1 MESVLRAE
9 GLVRS
14 YRIPNQE
21 DGIIKVLKGLDFQ
34 IEENEFL
41 GIMGKSGCGKTTL
54 LKLLGLIDRPTG
66 GNLYFKGKQVKELW
80 VDELADIRRREIG
93 FVFQDFYLMDSLTVE
108 ENIMLPMIL
117 DKAEEEKCFQSARD
131 HAKHFQIPHLLKKYP
146 YELSGGER
154 QRVAICR
161 ALINRPDLI
170 LADEP
175 TGNLDSKS
183 GKIVIEALN
192 QIYKEYKKTIVMVTH
207 DPQVASNCTRIL
219 FLKDG
224 MILKVL
230 KRKGGKDEFYQEIL
244 GYMAEL

>member
-1 MESVLRAE
+1 MESVLKVE
-9 GLVRS
+9 ELVRN
-14 YRIPNQE
+14 YRLPNQE
-21 DGIIKVLKGLDFQ
+21 EGVIKVLKGLDFQ
-34 IEENEFL
+34 IEENEFV

-54 LKLLGLIDRPTG
+54 LKLLGLIDKPTG
-66 GNLYFKGKQVKELW
+66 GRLYFKGRKVDELW
-80 VDELADIRRREIG
+80 MDELADIRRREIG

-117 DKAEEEKCFQSARD
+117 DKAEEEDCFAEAEEHAR
-131 HAKHFQIPHLLKKYP
+131 HFQITHLIKKYP

-161 ALINRPDLI
+161 ALINQPDLI

-192 QIYKEYKKTIVMVTH
+192 RIYREYKKTIVMVTH
-207 DPQVASNCTRIL
+207 DPKVASNCSRII

-224 MILKVL
+224 NILDVL
-230 KRKGGKDEFYQEIL
+230 ENNKGQEVFYQEIL
-244 GYMAEL
+244 GRMAEL

>member
-1 MESVLRAE
+1 MGSILRAE
-9 GLVRS
+9 ELAKS

-21 DGIIKVLKGLDFQ
+21 EDTIKVLLGLNFQ
-34 IEENEFL
+34 IEENEFV

-54 LKLLGLIDRPTG
+54 LKLLGLIDHPTG
-66 GNLYFKGKQVKELW
+66 GNLYFKEKQVKGLW
-80 VDELADIRRREIG
+80 PDELADIRRREIG

-117 DKAEEEKCFQSARD
+117 DKAEEEACFRCARE
-131 HAKHFQIPHLLKKYP
+131 HAEHFQITHLLKKYP

-154 QRVAICR
+154 QRTAICR
-161 ALINRPDLI
+161 ALINQPDLI

-192 QIYKEYKKTIVMVTH
+192 QIHEEYKKTIVMVTH
-207 DPQVASNCTRIL
+207 DPQVASNCSRII

-224 MILKVL
+224 LILDVL
-230 KRKGGKDEFYQEIL
+230 ERMETQEIFYQKIL
-244 GYMAEL
+244 GRMADL